1 MNAYPL
7 LDLQSTWKDARLVLQ
22 AIHTLASA
30 LYDDAA
36 LAWADMETICAQT
49 TAALAALGTLPHGV
63 LNGIKI
69 EEADLEEQEAW
80 ADRASY

>member
-7 LDLQSTWKDARLVLQ
+7 LDLQRTWKEAQQVLQ
-22 AIHTLASA
+22 ELHTLASA
-30 LYDDAA
+30 LYDDGA
-36 LAWADMETICAQT
+36 LAWSDMEKICAQAT
-49 TAALAALGTLPHGV
+49 VAMAALGALPQAV
-63 LNGIKI
+63 VAGITI